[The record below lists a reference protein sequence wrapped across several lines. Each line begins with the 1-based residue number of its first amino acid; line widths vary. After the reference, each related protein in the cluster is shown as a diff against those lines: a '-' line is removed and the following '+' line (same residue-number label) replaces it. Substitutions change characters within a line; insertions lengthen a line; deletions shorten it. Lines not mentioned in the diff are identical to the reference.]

1 MGDDDSAHRHDHDDD
16 RDGPAQRHAP
26 VAPWERGMTA
36 GEQGNDV
43 AGGRPGGSRL
53 PYRESPDASLERPRQ
68 PGEMPGYPNG
78 RSQPPA
84 YGDERGHGRH
94 PGRSGEYAPDGT
106 FRSEPSE
113 YPHPGPGRSGDTG
126 RPDVYSR
133 PGWSGEPPQ
142 SGPGRPGATGRP
154 DDDFRPGD
162 PSRPGGM
169 PRRGGAGEDPRSGSG
184 HPGLSPQPG
193 LSGELPRVQLPGEL
207 QRQRPLPTGPDGRQG
222 YPRPGDETRPVS
234 DDDGETTRYA
244 PPFEGQRPARPPR
257 SAPGAGQSGEFPMQ
271 RPGPPARPMPGS
283 EGQPIHPRSGAEPYP
298 GRSMSNV
305 DGEPT
310 RYAQPFDGQRPAQPP
325 RPASGSAGQ
334 SGEFPRQR
342 PGQPGQPGDQRGR
355 LLPGAENHPDGSL
368 PGAENYPGGA
378 LPGAEG
384 RPRGS
389 VSGADSRLG
398 RPLPGDDETTRY
410 LPAPDEQGRG
420 QSPHATPGAVEGR
433 PGQPVRPGPG
443 ADDRTGYREP
453 GRSLPGAG
461 NQPGRPLPG
470 PDDETTRYLPGFDG
484 QRPAQP
490 PRGHSA
496 PGSAAASGE
505 FPQQRPGR
513 AARPAP
519 GSAGQSGEFAQQRPA
534 LPDASAEPTRYPA
547 GMDPAAR
554 QRPAQPPRS
563 AAAFHDGSGEFPNQV
578 PGGQVPPG
586 ERGRAP
592 AGGTSE
598 RRNQPPGAEFGDRP
612 QRRPGQPPRPAGG
625 AQSGEFAQPARPGT
639 GDPVPRGAQSGA
651 IPRQTR
657 GEFDGRPQHA
667 ERPEAANRSGAP
679 GERGYGVARPGEP
692 GRRGGAARGS
702 YPGMPGPPV
711 DRRDADSG
719 RRRPAVDELAA
730 AKTQRIARPQ
740 PVATEKPA
748 TPQSANAKLL
758 KDSGS
763 IAIATLISRITGFAK
778 QLLLLTVLG
787 PAVASAFISAN
798 LIPNMIAELVLGAVL
813 TAIVVPT
820 LVRAEQEDADGG
832 AAFVRRLVTA
842 AFAVLFVATVLTLA
856 ATPILAGH
864 VLVDSDGKVDTNLTI
879 ALTYLLAPAILF
891 YGMSALFT
899 AILNTR
905 QAFKPGAWAPV
916 LNNLVALTV
925 LAAYALTPGEITF
938 DPVRM
943 SDPKL
948 LVLGIGITAGVA
960 TQAFSLL
967 PAIRRHGINLRPLW
981 GVDTRLKQ
989 FGKMGAA
996 IILYVLISQTG
1007 LVVANN
1013 IASAADEAGPAIFA
1027 NAWALLQ
1034 LPYGVLGV
1042 TLLTAIMPRLSRNAA
1057 ADDTPAVVDDLS
1069 VATRLTMIA
1078 LIPVVTFMTLAGPT
1092 IGEALYG
1099 YARFSGDAERLGAA
1113 VSWSAFSLIPYSLVL
1128 IHLRVFYAREQAWTP
1143 TWIILGIT
1151 TIKILFSALAP
1162 VLARDSDDVVI
1173 ILGVATGLGF
1183 TAGAVIGGVL
1193 LHRSLGDLRMSNVGR
1208 TVTRVLLASVA
1219 GGAVMLIVDTVTRMD
1234 HLTGGPASLL
1244 RVMVGALVMFSVA
1257 FGLMRLAGIPEVVAI
1272 TVAISRKLGITPP
1285 APDLGLDDT
1294 PSDDIY
1300 ATTVLRRPDTY
1311 AFPAYGHSM
1320 DTQTMV
1326 LPVIR
1331 PGAVD
1336 ITGQAQFP
1344 YAVRQTDGDYQAEGG
1359 PRVSDDAVGGVPA
1372 ADSAARAAGG
1382 MSTDVSP
1389 AAADKAGSA
1398 PDDAPE
1404 DSENTQVAGPA
1415 DDEHDDAHAAVPPHD
1430 PTHDTGML
1438 PIPPQ
1443 VPAAAN
1449 RAQRGPKLIP
1459 GASVAGGRYRLLASH
1474 GGARGLKFWQ
1484 ALDIKLDREV
1494 ALTFVDAD
1502 QKSGENSGHDGPQAI
1517 LSRTL
1522 RLGRINSPG
1531 LARVLDVVRGSSG
1544 GIVVAEWTPGRS
1556 LREMAET
1563 VPSPIGAAR
1572 AIRALA
1578 SAAELAHRG
1587 GGSLSIDHPDRIR
1600 ISASGDAVLAFPGTL
1615 GDSDAQSDVRGLG
1628 AMLYALI
1635 TARWPIRVGGVTGTA
1650 ATIGG
1655 LRLADFG
1662 PDGTPVEPR
1671 QIRPEVPFE
1680 ISAVAVRSLES
1691 NKGVRTA
1698 ATVQHVLEQASVVDQ
1713 KTDFIPVLRLGQR
1726 AVAGGPDSLAD
1737 PELLAAERERSK
1749 RMMWIMV
1756 GLGVL
1761 AALVVGILI
1770 WWMVSIFAP
1779 GASDKP
1785 LDEQINIGLTSS
1797 VAPPSAAAVPAEET
1811 SVAPP
1816 TSVPVP
1822 VTGAAVFS
1830 PEGTPDGAATA
1841 GAVLDQ
1847 NPATV
1852 WRTDQYFQQFPAL
1865 KKGVGLLATLPT
1877 PAKLTNV
1884 SITSPSAG
1892 STVEIRTSP
1901 TEAPTLDQTQL
1912 IGSAKLGEGVTDIAV
1927 QTDQAARFVLVWI
1940 TGLANSGGQFQTAI
1954 ADVRLDAAP

>member
-1 MGDDDSAHRHDHDDD
+1 M
-16 RDGPAQRHAP
+16 
-26 VAPWERGMTA
+26 
-36 GEQGNDV
+36 
-43 AGGRPGGSRL
+43 
-53 PYRESPDASLERPRQ
+53 
-68 PGEMPGYPNG
+68 
-78 RSQPPA
+78 
-84 YGDERGHGRH
+84 
-94 PGRSGEYAPDGT
+94 
-106 FRSEPSE
+106 
-113 YPHPGPGRSGDTG
+113 
-126 RPDVYSR
+126 
-133 PGWSGEPPQ
+133 
-142 SGPGRPGATGRP
+142 
-154 DDDFRPGD
+154 
-162 PSRPGGM
+162 
-169 PRRGGAGEDPRSGSG
+169 
-184 HPGLSPQPG
+184 
-193 LSGELPRVQLPGEL
+193 
-207 QRQRPLPTGPDGRQG
+207 
-222 YPRPGDETRPVS
+222 
-234 DDDGETTRYA
+234 
-244 PPFEGQRPARPPR
+244 
-257 SAPGAGQSGEFPMQ
+257 
-271 RPGPPARPMPGS
+271 
-283 EGQPIHPRSGAEPYP
+283 
-298 GRSMSNV
+298 
-305 DGEPT
+305 
-310 RYAQPFDGQRPAQPP
+310 
-325 RPASGSAGQ
+325 
-334 SGEFPRQR
+334 
-342 PGQPGQPGDQRGR
+342 
-355 LLPGAENHPDGSL
+355 
-368 PGAENYPGGA
+368 
-378 LPGAEG
+378 
-384 RPRGS
+384 
-389 VSGADSRLG
+389 
-398 RPLPGDDETTRY
+398 
-410 LPAPDEQGRG
+410 
-420 QSPHATPGAVEGR
+420 
-433 PGQPVRPGPG
+433 
-443 ADDRTGYREP
+443 
-453 GRSLPGAG
+453 
-461 NQPGRPLPG
+461 
-470 PDDETTRYLPGFDG
+470 
-484 QRPAQP
+484 
-490 PRGHSA
+490 
-496 PGSAAASGE
+496 
-505 FPQQRPGR
+505 
-513 AARPAP
+513 
-519 GSAGQSGEFAQQRPA
+519 
-534 LPDASAEPTRYPA
+534 
-547 GMDPAAR
+547 
-554 QRPAQPPRS
+554 
-563 AAAFHDGSGEFPNQV
+563 
-578 PGGQVPPG
+578 
-586 ERGRAP
+586 
-592 AGGTSE
+592 
-598 RRNQPPGAEFGDRP
+598 
-612 QRRPGQPPRPAGG
+612 
-625 AQSGEFAQPARPGT
+625 
-639 GDPVPRGAQSGA
+639 
-651 IPRQTR
+651 
-657 GEFDGRPQHA
+657 
-667 ERPEAANRSGAP
+667 
-679 GERGYGVARPGEP
+679 
-692 GRRGGAARGS
+692 
-702 YPGMPGPPV
+702 
-711 DRRDADSG
+711 
-719 RRRPAVDELAA
+719 
-730 AKTQRIARPQ
+730 
-740 PVATEKPA
+740 
-748 TPQSANAKLL
+748 SANAKLL

-763 IAIATLISRITGFAK
+763 IAVATLISRITGFAK

-787 PAVASAFISAN
+787 PAIASAFTSAN
-798 LIPNMIAELVLGAVL
+798 LVPNMIAELVLGAVL

-820 LVRAEQEDADGG
+820 LIRAEQEDADNG

-842 AFAVLFVATVLTLA
+842 AFTVLFAATVLTLA
-856 ATPILAGH
+856 ATPVLATH
-864 VLVDSDGKVDTNLTI
+864 VFVAADGKVNTHLTT
-879 ALTYLLAPAILF
+879 ALTYLLVPAILF

-916 LNNLVALTV
+916 LNNIVVLVV
-925 LAAYALTPGEITF
+925 LAVYALTPGEISL

-943 SDPKL
+943 GDPKL
-948 LVLGIGITAGVA
+948 LTLGIGITAGVA
-960 TQAFSLL
+960 VQALSLL

-981 GVDTRLKQ
+981 GVDARLKQ
-989 FGKMGAA
+989 FGKMGGA
-996 IILYVLISQTG
+996 IILYVLISQVG
-1007 LVVANN
+1007 LVVANH
-1013 IASAADEAGPAIFA
+1013 IASSADEAGPAIFQ
-1027 NAWALLQ
+1027 NAWLLLQ

-1057 ADDTPAVVDDLS
+1057 NDDTPAVVDDLS

-1078 LIPVVTFMTLAGPT
+1078 LIPVVMFLTLAGPQV
-1092 IGEALYG
+1092 GEALYG
-1099 YARFSGDAERLGAA
+1099 YARFAGDAERLGAA

-1151 TIKILFSALAP
+1151 AIKILFSCLAP

-1183 TAGAVIGGVL
+1183 TAGAIIGGIL

-1208 TVTRVLLASVA
+1208 TVTRVVLASVA

-1234 HLTGGPASLL
+1234 QLEGGPASLL
-1244 RVMVGALVMFSVA
+1244 RVTVGAIVMFTVA
-1257 FGLMRLAGIPEVVAI
+1257 FALMRLAGVPEVVAI
-1272 TVAISRKLGITPP
+1272 TVAVSRKLGITPP

-1300 ATTVLRRPDTY
+1300 ATTILRRPDTY
-1311 AFPAYGHSM
+1311 GFPAYGQSL

-1336 ITGQAQFP
+1336 STGKPQFP
-1344 YAVRQTDGDYQAEGG
+1344 YAVPQTDTGFQAEGG

-1372 ADSAARAAGG
+1372 ADSAARAAAG
-1382 MSTDVSP
+1382 MSTDVGP
-1389 AAADKAGSA
+1389 DA
-1398 PDDAPE
+1398 PDSK
-1404 DSENTQVAGPA
+1404 DSEHAPDERETHDEQARPA
-1415 DDEHDDAHAAVPPHD
+1415 MPPHD

-1443 VPAAAN
+1443 VPPSAAAN

-1459 GASVAGGRYRLLASH
+1459 GASVAGGRYRLLAGH

-1502 QKSGENSGHDGPQAI
+1502 QSASENSGHDGPQAV

-1600 ISASGDAVLAFPGTL
+1600 ISASGDAVLAFPATL

-1635 TARWPIRVGGVTGTA
+1635 TARWPLRVGGVTGNA

-1726 AVAGGPDSLAD
+1726 AVAPGADSLAD

-1761 AALVVGILI
+1761 AALVVGVLI
-1770 WWMVSIFAP
+1770 WWMVSVFAP

-1785 LDEQINIGLTSS
+1785 LDQQINIGLTSS
-1797 VAPPSAAAVPAEET
+1797 VAPPAASAPPA
-1811 SVAPP
+1811 SDPAAPP

-1830 PEGTPDGAATA
+1830 PEGTPDGAAAA
-1841 GAVLDQ
+1841 GAVLDH
-1847 NPATV
+1847 NATTL

-1901 TEAPTLDQTQL
+1901 TETPTLDQTQL
-1912 IGSAKLGEGVTDIAV
+1912 IGSATLGDGVTDIAV
-1927 QTDQAARFVLVWI
+1927 KTDQAARFVLVWI

-1954 ADVRLDAAP
+1954 ADVRFDAAP

>member
-1 MGDDDSAHRHDHDDD
+1 PSH
-16 RDGPAQRHAP
+16 
-26 VAPWERGMTA
+26 
-36 GEQGNDV
+36 
-43 AGGRPGGSRL
+43 
-53 PYRESPDASLERPRQ
+53 
-68 PGEMPGYPNG
+68 
-78 RSQPPA
+78 PPA
-84 YGDERGHGRH
+84 GD
-94 PGRSGEYAPDGT
+94 A
-106 FRSEPSE
+106 
-113 YPHPGPGRSGDTG
+113 
-126 RPDVYSR
+126 
-133 PGWSGEPPQ
+133 
-142 SGPGRPGATGRP
+142 
-154 DDDFRPGD
+154 DFR
-162 PSRPGGM
+162 
-169 PRRGGAGEDPRSGSG
+169 
-184 HPGLSPQPG
+184 
-193 LSGELPRVQLPGEL
+193 
-207 QRQRPLPTGPDGRQG
+207 T
-222 YPRPGDETRPVS
+222 
-234 DDDGETTRYA
+234 
-244 PPFEGQRPARPPR
+244 
-257 SAPGAGQSGEFPMQ
+257 
-271 RPGPPARPMPGS
+271 
-283 EGQPIHPRSGAEPYP
+283 
-298 GRSMSNV
+298 
-305 DGEPT
+305 
-310 RYAQPFDGQRPAQPP
+310 
-325 RPASGSAGQ
+325 
-334 SGEFPRQR
+334 QR
-342 PGQPGQPGDQRGR
+342 PGQ
-355 LLPGAENHPDGSL
+355 
-368 PGAENYPGGA
+368 
-378 LPGAEG
+378 
-384 RPRGS
+384 
-389 VSGADSRLG
+389 
-398 RPLPGDDETTRY
+398 
-410 LPAPDEQGRG
+410 
-420 QSPHATPGAVEGR
+420 
-433 PGQPVRPGPG
+433 
-443 ADDRTGYREP
+443 
-453 GRSLPGAG
+453 
-461 NQPGRPLPG
+461 
-470 PDDETTRYLPGFDG
+470 
-484 QRPAQP
+484 
-490 PRGHSA
+490 A
-496 PGSAAASGE
+496 PGSE
-505 FPQQRPGR
+505 QRGP
-513 AARPAP
+513 
-519 GSAGQSGEFAQQRPA
+519 
-534 LPDASAEPTRYPA
+534 
-547 GMDPAAR
+547 
-554 QRPAQPPRS
+554 
-563 AAAFHDGSGEFPNQV
+563 
-578 PGGQVPPG
+578 
-586 ERGRAP
+586 
-592 AGGTSE
+592 
-598 RRNQPPGAEFGDRP
+598 
-612 QRRPGQPPRPAGG
+612 
-625 AQSGEFAQPARPGT
+625 
-639 GDPVPRGAQSGA
+639 QSGA
-651 IPRQTR
+651 IPRQAPA
-657 GEFDGRPQHA
+657 DGVRRDDAASGRARPPQG
-667 ERPEAANRSGAP
+667 PQSGAIPRQRTGAQP
-679 GERGYGVARPGEP
+679 GGYDAP
-692 GRRGGAARGS
+692 GRQPERRSAPQR
-702 YPGMPGPPV
+702 YPGMPGTPV
-711 DRRDADSG
+711 DAEA
-719 RRRPAVDELAA
+719 RRRPVAVDDNAA
-730 AKTQRIARPQ
+730 AKTQKIARPAK
-740 PVATEKPA
+740 VAEKD

-787 PAVASAFISAN
+787 PAIASAFTSAN

-820 LVRAEQEDADGG
+820 LIRAEQEDADNG

-842 AFAVLFVATVLTLA
+842 AFTVLFAATVLTMA
-856 ATPILAGH
+856 ATPILATH
-864 VLVDSDGKVDTNLTI
+864 VFVAADGKVNTALTT
-879 ALTYLLAPAILF
+879 ALTYLLVPAILF

-916 LNNLVALTV
+916 LNNIVVLVV
-925 LAAYALTPGEITF
+925 LAVYALTPGEISL

-943 SDPKL
+943 GDPKL

-960 TQAFSLL
+960 TQALSLL
-967 PAIRRHGINLRPLW
+967 PAIRRHGIDLRPLW

-989 FGKMGAA
+989 FGRMGAA
-996 IILYVLISQTG
+996 IILYVLISQVG
-1007 LVVANN
+1007 LVVANH
-1013 IASAADEAGPAIFA
+1013 IASAADEAGPAIFQ
-1027 NAWALLQ
+1027 NAWLLLQ

-1078 LIPVVTFMTLAGPT
+1078 LIPVVIFLTLAGPQV
-1092 IGEALYG
+1092 GEALYG
-1099 YARFSGDAERLGAA
+1099 YARFAGDAERLGHA

-1151 TIKILFSALAP
+1151 AVKIVFSALAP

-1183 TAGAVIGGVL
+1183 TAGAVIGGML
-1193 LHRSLGDLRMSNVGR
+1193 LHRSLGDLRMANVGR

-1234 HLTGGPASLL
+1234 QLSGGPASLL
-1244 RVMVGALVMFSVA
+1244 RVTVGALVMFSVA

-1285 APDLGLDDT
+1285 APDLGLDEDA
-1294 PSDDIY
+1294 PADDIY

-1311 AFPAYGHSM
+1311 AFPSYGPSM

-1344 YAVRQTDGDYQAEGG
+1344 YAVRQTDMGGDGASTRMNPRDQAEGG

-1382 MSTDVSP
+1382 MSTDVDP
-1389 AAADKAGSA
+1389 AASDATGSEQADTPDEAESPHNSSA
-1398 PDDAPE
+1398 
-1404 DSENTQVAGPA
+1404 A
-1415 DDEHDDAHAAVPPHD
+1415 DQHDDARQAMPPHD

-1443 VPAAAN
+1443 VPPAAAS

-1615 GDSDAQSDVRGLG
+1615 GDSDAQADVRGLG

-1726 AVAGGPDSLAD
+1726 AVASGPDSLAD
-1737 PELLAAERERSK
+1737 PELLAAERERGK

-1797 VAPPSAAAVPAEET
+1797 VAPPSAAAETPAGQT
-1811 SVAPP
+1811 PAAPP

-1830 PEGTPDGAATA
+1830 PEGTPDGAATS

-1847 NPATV
+1847 NPATL

-1912 IGSAKLGEGVTDIAV
+1912 IGSAKLGDGVTDIAV

-1954 ADVRLDAAP
+1954 ADVRFDAAP

>member
-1 MGDDDSAHRHDHDDD
+1 M
-16 RDGPAQRHAP
+16 PAA
-26 VAPWERGMTA
+26 
-36 GEQGNDV
+36 
-43 AGGRPGGSRL
+43 
-53 PYRESPDASLERPRQ
+53 
-68 PGEMPGYPNG
+68 
-78 RSQPPA
+78 
-84 YGDERGHGRH
+84 
-94 PGRSGEYAPDGT
+94 
-106 FRSEPSE
+106 
-113 YPHPGPGRSGDTG
+113 
-126 RPDVYSR
+126 
-133 PGWSGEPPQ
+133 
-142 SGPGRPGATGRP
+142 
-154 DDDFRPGD
+154 
-162 PSRPGGM
+162 PSRP
-169 PRRGGAGEDPRSGSG
+169 
-184 HPGLSPQPG
+184 
-193 LSGELPRVQLPGEL
+193 
-207 QRQRPLPTGPDGRQG
+207 DG
-222 YPRPGDETRPVS
+222 D
-234 DDDGETTRYA
+234 A
-244 PPFEGQRPARPPR
+244 
-257 SAPGAGQSGEFPMQ
+257 
-271 RPGPPARPMPGS
+271 
-283 EGQPIHPRSGAEPYP
+283 I
-298 GRSMSNV
+298 
-305 DGEPT
+305 
-310 RYAQPFDGQRPAQPP
+310 
-325 RPASGSAGQ
+325 
-334 SGEFPRQR
+334 
-342 PGQPGQPGDQRGR
+342 
-355 LLPGAENHPDGSL
+355 
-368 PGAENYPGGA
+368 
-378 LPGAEG
+378 
-384 RPRGS
+384 
-389 VSGADSRLG
+389 
-398 RPLPGDDETTRY
+398 
-410 LPAPDEQGRG
+410 
-420 QSPHATPGAVEGR
+420 
-433 PGQPVRPGPG
+433 
-443 ADDRTGYREP
+443 
-453 GRSLPGAG
+453 
-461 NQPGRPLPG
+461 
-470 PDDETTRYLPGFDG
+470 
-484 QRPAQP
+484 
-490 PRGHSA
+490 
-496 PGSAAASGE
+496 
-505 FPQQRPGR
+505 R
-513 AARPAP
+513 AAE
-519 GSAGQSGEFAQQRPA
+519 Q
-534 LPDASAEPTRYPA
+534 T
-547 GMDPAAR
+547 
-554 QRPAQPPRS
+554 
-563 AAAFHDGSGEFPNQV
+563 QV
-578 PGGQVPPG
+578 
-586 ERGRAP
+586 
-592 AGGTSE
+592 
-598 RRNQPPGAEFGDRP
+598 
-612 QRRPGQPPRPAGG
+612 
-625 AQSGEFAQPARPGT
+625 
-639 GDPVPRGAQSGA
+639 
-651 IPRQTR
+651 
-657 GEFDGRPQHA
+657 
-667 ERPEAANRSGAP
+667 
-679 GERGYGVARPGEP
+679 
-692 GRRGGAARGS
+692 
-702 YPGMPGPPV
+702 
-711 DRRDADSG
+711 
-719 RRRPAVDELAA
+719 
-730 AKTQRIARPQ
+730 IARPERIR
-740 PVATEKPA
+740 TEKPA
-748 TPQSANAKLL
+748 PRDTNPQSANEKLL

-763 IAIATLISRITGFAK
+763 IAVATLVSRITGFAK

-787 PAVASAFISAN
+787 PAIASAFISAN
-798 LIPNMIAELVLGAVL
+798 LIPNMVAELVLGAVL

-820 LVRAEQEDADGG
+820 LVRAEQEDADNG
-832 AAFVRRLVTA
+832 AEFIRRLVTA

-856 ATPILAGH
+856 ATPILASH
-864 VLVDSDGKVDTNLTI
+864 VLVDSDGKVDTSLTT

-916 LNNLVALTV
+916 MNNIVALVV
-925 LAAYALTPGEITF
+925 LAVYALTPGEITL

-948 LVLGIGITAGVA
+948 LVLGLGITAGVA
-960 TQAFSLL
+960 TQALSLL
-967 PAIRRHGINLRPLW
+967 PAIRRHGIDLRPLW
-981 GVDTRLKQ
+981 GIDARLKQ
-989 FGKMGAA
+989 FGRMAAA
-996 IILYVLISQTG
+996 IILYVLISQIG

-1034 LPYGVLGV
+1034 LPYGVIGV

-1069 VATRLTMIA
+1069 AATRLTMIA
-1078 LIPVVTFMTLAGPT
+1078 MIPIVAFLTLCGPA

-1099 YARFSGDAERLGAA
+1099 YAQFSGDAERLGSA
-1113 VSWSAFSLIPYSLVL
+1113 VGWSAFSLIPYSLVL

-1183 TAGAVIGGVL
+1183 TAGAVIGGWL
-1193 LHRSLGDLRMSNVGR
+1193 LHRSLGDLRMANVGR
-1208 TVTRVLLASVA
+1208 TVTRVLLASIA
-1219 GGAVMLIVDTVTRMD
+1219 GGAVMLIIDTVTG
-1234 HLTGGPASLL
+1234 LANVSGGPASLF
-1244 RVMVGALVMFSVA
+1244 RVAVDAIVLFTVA
-1257 FGLMRLAGIPEVVAI
+1257 FGLMRLVGIPEVVAI

-1285 APDLGLDDT
+1285 APELTLDEDA
-1294 PSDDIY
+1294 SAEDIY

-1311 AFPAYGHSM
+1311 AFPAYGQSM

-1344 YAVRQTDGDYQAEGG
+1344 YAVRQTDTGDQAEGG

-1382 MSTDVSP
+1382 RSTDVRP
-1389 AAADKAGSA
+1389 DGADTAGSEHADA
-1398 PDDAPE
+1398 PDDSKNPQADGSTEKDEPSE
-1404 DSENTQVAGPA
+1404 DRRG
-1415 DDEHDDAHAAVPPHD
+1415 AAPPHD

-1438 PIPPQ
+1438 PIPVPPQ
-1443 VPAAAN
+1443 DVQRP
-1449 RAQRGPKLIP
+1449 QRGPKLIP

-1502 QKSGENSGHDGPQAI
+1502 QKSGENAGHDGPQAI

-1572 AIRALA
+1572 AIRVLA

-1726 AVAGGPDSLAD
+1726 AVAAGPDSLAD

-1785 LDEQINIGLTSS
+1785 LDQQVNIGLTSS
-1797 VAPPSAAAVPAEET
+1797 VAPPSAAAAPTADQPAQP
-1811 SVAPP
+1811 S
-1816 TSVPVP
+1816 SVPVA
-1822 VTGAAVFS
+1822 VTGARVFS
-1830 PEGTPDGAATA
+1830 PEGTPDGAATSS
-1841 GAVLDQ
+1841 AVLDQ
-1847 NPATV
+1847 NPETV

-1865 KKGVGLLATLPT
+1865 KKGVGLLATLPA

-1901 TEAPTLDQTQL
+1901 TETPTLDQTQL
-1912 IGSAKLGEGVTDIAV
+1912 IGTARLGDGVTDVAV

-1940 TGLANSGGQFQTAI
+1940 TGLANSGGQFQTAV
-1954 ADVRLDAAP
+1954 ADVRFDAAP

>member
-1 MGDDDSAHRHDHDDD
+1 MPGTPVGAQAE
-16 RDGPAQRHAP
+16 PATR
-26 VAPWERGMTA
+26 RTT
-36 GEQGNDV
+36 
-43 AGGRPGGSRL
+43 GGRR
-53 PYRESPDASLERPRQ
+53 
-68 PGEMPGYPNG
+68 
-78 RSQPPA
+78 
-84 YGDERGHGRH
+84 
-94 PGRSGEYAPDGT
+94 
-106 FRSEPSE
+106 
-113 YPHPGPGRSGDTG
+113 
-126 RPDVYSR
+126 
-133 PGWSGEPPQ
+133 
-142 SGPGRPGATGRP
+142 
-154 DDDFRPGD
+154 
-162 PSRPGGM
+162 
-169 PRRGGAGEDPRSGSG
+169 
-184 HPGLSPQPG
+184 
-193 LSGELPRVQLPGEL
+193 
-207 QRQRPLPTGPDGRQG
+207 
-222 YPRPGDETRPVS
+222 
-234 DDDGETTRYA
+234 
-244 PPFEGQRPARPPR
+244 
-257 SAPGAGQSGEFPMQ
+257 
-271 RPGPPARPMPGS
+271 
-283 EGQPIHPRSGAEPYP
+283 
-298 GRSMSNV
+298 
-305 DGEPT
+305 
-310 RYAQPFDGQRPAQPP
+310 
-325 RPASGSAGQ
+325 
-334 SGEFPRQR
+334 
-342 PGQPGQPGDQRGR
+342 
-355 LLPGAENHPDGSL
+355 
-368 PGAENYPGGA
+368 
-378 LPGAEG
+378 
-384 RPRGS
+384 
-389 VSGADSRLG
+389 
-398 RPLPGDDETTRY
+398 
-410 LPAPDEQGRG
+410 
-420 QSPHATPGAVEGR
+420 
-433 PGQPVRPGPG
+433 
-443 ADDRTGYREP
+443 
-453 GRSLPGAG
+453 
-461 NQPGRPLPG
+461 
-470 PDDETTRYLPGFDG
+470 
-484 QRPAQP
+484 
-490 PRGHSA
+490 
-496 PGSAAASGE
+496 AAAV
-505 FPQQRPGR
+505 
-513 AARPAP
+513 
-519 GSAGQSGEFAQQRPA
+519 
-534 LPDASAEPTRYPA
+534 D
-547 GMDPAAR
+547 DP
-554 QRPAQPPRS
+554 
-563 AAAFHDGSGEFPNQV
+563 
-578 PGGQVPPG
+578 
-586 ERGRAP
+586 
-592 AGGTSE
+592 
-598 RRNQPPGAEFGDRP
+598 
-612 QRRPGQPPRPAGG
+612 
-625 AQSGEFAQPARPGT
+625 
-639 GDPVPRGAQSGA
+639 
-651 IPRQTR
+651 
-657 GEFDGRPQHA
+657 
-667 ERPEAANRSGAP
+667 
-679 GERGYGVARPGEP
+679 
-692 GRRGGAARGS
+692 
-702 YPGMPGPPV
+702 
-711 DRRDADSG
+711 
-719 RRRPAVDELAA
+719 AA
-730 AKTQRIARPQ
+730 AKTQKIARPER
-740 PVATEKPA
+740 VTAEKPA

-763 IAIATLISRITGFAK
+763 IAIATLVSRVTGFAK

-787 PAVASAFISAN
+787 PAIASAFISAN
-798 LIPNMIAELVLGAVL
+798 LIPNMVAELVLGAVL

-820 LVRAEQEDADGG
+820 LVRAEHEDADNG

-842 AFAVLFVATVLTLA
+842 AFAVLFAATVLTLA
-856 ATPILAGH
+856 ATPILASH
-864 VLVDSDGKVDTNLTI
+864 VLVASDGKVDTHLTT

-916 LNNLVALTV
+916 LNNVVV
-925 LAAYALTPGEITF
+925 LAVLAVYALTPGEITL

-948 LVLGIGITAGVA
+948 LVLGVGITLGVA
-960 TQAFSLL
+960 TQALSLL

-981 GVDTRLKQ
+981 GVDARLKQ
-989 FGKMGAA
+989 FGRMGAA
-996 IILYVLISQTG
+996 IILYVLISQIG

-1013 IASAADEAGPAIFA
+1013 IASSADEAGPAIFA

-1057 ADDTPAVVDDLS
+1057 DDDTPAVVDDLS

-1078 LIPVVTFMTLAGPT
+1078 LIPVVTFLTLAGPE
-1092 IGEALYG
+1092 IGQALYG
-1099 YARFSGDAERLGAA
+1099 YARFSGDAERLGSA

-1183 TAGAVIGGVL
+1183 TAGAVIGGLL
-1193 LHRSLGDLRMSNVGR
+1193 LHRSLGDLRMANVGR

-1219 GGAVMLIVDTVTRMD
+1219 GGAVMLIVDTVTGLDRVS
-1234 HLTGGPASLL
+1234 GGAGSLL
-1244 RVMVGALVMFSVA
+1244 RVVIDSVVMFSVA

-1272 TVAISRKLGITPP
+1272 TVAVSRKLGITPP
-1285 APDLGLDDT
+1285 APDLGLDET
-1294 PSDDIY
+1294 PAEDIY
-1300 ATTVLRRPDTY
+1300 ATTILRRPDTY
-1311 AFPAYGHSM
+1311 AFPSYGPSM

-1344 YAVRQTDGDYQAEGG
+1344 YAVRHTDMGGDDASTRKIPRDQAEGG

-1382 MSTDVSP
+1382 MSTDVDP
-1389 AAADKAGSA
+1389 AASGATGSEQADTPDEAESPHNSSA
-1398 PDDAPE
+1398 E
-1404 DSENTQVAGPA
+1404 DQGPA
-1415 DDEHDDAHAAVPPHD
+1415 DDARAMPPHD

-1443 VPAAAN
+1443 VPPAAAN

-1459 GASVAGGRYRLLASH
+1459 GASVAGGRYRLLAGH

-1737 PELLAAERERSK
+1737 PELLAAERERSQ

-1797 VAPPSAAAVPAEET
+1797 VAPPSAAPPAGQT
-1811 SVAPP
+1811 PAAPP

-1830 PEGTPDGAATA
+1830 PEGTPDGAAGA

-1884 SITSPSAG
+1884 SIASPSAG

-1901 TEAPTLDQTQL
+1901 TETPTLDQTQL
-1912 IGSAKLGEGVTDIAV
+1912 IGSAKLVDGVTDIAV

-1954 ADVRLDAAP
+1954 ADVRFDAAP